1 MDVSFVPRTPSKLS
15 AGLVSDITPIDQYV
29 SEQEQ
34 QENLETSEELME
46 MEDIKSLY
54 NREEDGEETILDGIN
69 LRDVDMVSSAELEDG
84 KRQEDGLICNQT
96 HSENVERKENSL
108 LGDETGL
115 KTKKGSINLCLY
127 IRLAMKMKQ
136 GGIILYP
143 DIKVVLNMRKA
154 MEKHLLYIM
163 EDQLLGLKM
172 NKIRKNISIDNSD
185 LKMTKRMKTLT
196 MEKKMSIAMS
206 K

>member
-108 LGDETGL
+108 LGDETGFEDKERKYKSL
-115 KTKKGSINLCLY
+115 HVYQIGYEDEARRYNSLPN
-127 IRLAMKMKQ
+127 
-136 GGIILYP
+136 
-143 DIKVVLNMRKA
+143 IKVVLNMRKA

-196 MEKKMSIAMS
+196 TEKKMPIAMS